1 MGARVCVAVAELPA
15 TLASRS
21 RERGVAGDELMTG
34 AARTWF
40 RWGLGLTVLLC
51 AACDRAD
58 TSTPEGATA
67 VASRP
72 KPAASPAGS
81 GVEAPPAAEAEAKE
95 ERDVRWLLRPPLRG
109 APLGASTAKAKEVP
123 IPHAPGSPVAQ
134 ALPLVGAESRSQGSS
149 AEVPLTGRANSLRAF
164 PQNVAD
170 KPVPRV
176 GAEPWQI
183 SDQWLSEHERQLHAP
198 RRADAK
204 VVFLGDSI
212 TAGWRSAPAYR
223 SSFSKYTPLNLGIA
237 GDHTQNVLWRLEQ
250 GALEGLSPQVV
261 VVMIGVNNL
270 GGGFTPSATVGGVRA
285 VVSSVQERL
294 PRSHV
299 LLLGILPARRSPSE
313 GLRSK
318 IAESNR
324 LLGAIG
330 WSSLTS
336 FRDVGSVFLDPEGN
350 ISKAIMRDF
359 LHPTAEG
366 YQLLSDSVEPLLSQL
381 LGT

>member
-1 MGARVCVAVAELPA
+1 
-15 TLASRS
+15 
-21 RERGVAGDELMTG
+21 MTG
-34 AARTWF
+34 AASRWF

-51 AACDRAD
+51 TACDRSDSAA
-58 TSTPEGATA
+58 TAGATT

-72 KPAASPAGS
+72 KPAASSPSAAAGVAS
-81 GVEAPPAAEAEAKE
+81 AIAAEAEAEE

-134 ALPLVGAESRSQGSS
+134 AVPLLGDEASRETAG
-149 AEVPLTGRANSLRAF
+149 AEVPLAGRANALRAF

-176 GAEPWQI
+176 GAEPWLI

-198 RRADAK
+198 RRSEAK

-212 TAGWRSAPAYR
+212 TAGWRGAPAYR
-223 SSFSKYTPLNLGIA
+223 ASFSKYTPLNLGVA
-237 GDHTQNVLWRLEQ
+237 GDHTQNVLWRIQQ

-270 GGGFTPSATVGGVRA
+270 GGGFSPSATVGGVRA
-285 VVSSVQERL
+285 VVASVQERL
-294 PRSHV
+294 PRSRI
-299 LLLGILPARRSPSE
+299 LLLGILPARHSPSE

-318 IAESNR
+318 IAEANR
-324 LLGAIG
+324 LLSAMS
-330 WSSLTS
+330 WPSLTS

-350 ISKAIMRDF
+350 IQKTIMRDF
-359 LHPTAEG
+359 LHPTPEG
-366 YQLLSDSVEPLLSQL
+366 YQLLTDSVEPLLSQL
-381 LGT
+381 LGS

>member
-1 MGARVCVAVAELPA
+1 MWHVEHA
-15 TLASRS
+15 
-21 RERGVAGDELMTG
+21 LMTG

-40 RWGLGLTVLLC
+40 RGGLGLTVLLC
-51 AACDRAD
+51 AACDRSD
-58 TSTPEGATA
+58 TSAAAGATTT
-67 VASRP
+67 VVSRP
-72 KPAASPAGS
+72 KPAASSSAAGVAS
-81 GVEAPPAAEAEAKE
+81 AITGEAEAEE

-109 APLGASTAKAKEVP
+109 APLGASTAKGKEVP

-134 ALPLVGAESRSQGSS
+134 AVPLLGDESSRETAG
-149 AEVPLTGRANSLRAF
+149 AEVPLTARANALRAF

-176 GAEPWQI
+176 GAEPWLI
-183 SDQWLSEHERQLHAP
+183 SDQWLSEHERQLRAP
-198 RRADAK
+198 RRSEAK

-212 TAGWRSAPAYR
+212 TAGWRAAPAYR
-223 SSFSKYTPLNLGIA
+223 VSFSKYTPLNLGVG
-237 GDHTQNVLWRLEQ
+237 GDHTQNVLWRIQQ

-294 PRSHV
+294 PRSRI
-299 LLLGILPARRSPSE
+299 LLLGILPARHTPSE
-313 GLRSK
+313 ALRSK
-318 IAESNR
+318 IAEANR
-324 LLGAIG
+324 LLAAMS

-336 FRDVGSVFLDPEGN
+336 FRDVGSVFLDPDGN
-350 ISKAIMRDF
+350 IQKSIMRDF

-381 LGT
+381 LGS

>member
-1 MGARVCVAVAELPA
+1 MIG
-15 TLASRS
+15 TASK
-21 RERGVAGDELMTG
+21 
-34 AARTWF
+34 WF
-40 RWGLGLTVLLC
+40 RWGFGLTVLLC
-51 AACDRAD
+51 AACDRSD
-58 TSTPEGATA
+58 TAATQGAT
-67 VASRP
+67 VASGP
-72 KPAASPAGS
+72 KPAASSSSVGAGVAS
-81 GVEAPPAAEAEAKE
+81 AVAAEAEAEE

-109 APLGASTAKAKEVP
+109 APLGASKAKVKEVP
-123 IPHAPGSPVAQ
+123 IPHAAGSPMARAVQEFAD
-134 ALPLVGAESRSQGSS
+134 ESGRETAVS
-149 AEVPLTGRANSLRAF
+149 EVPLTGRANALRAF

-176 GAEPWQI
+176 GAEPWVI

-198 RRADAK
+198 RRSEAK

-223 SSFSKYTPLNLGIA
+223 ASFSKYTPLNLGVS
-237 GDHTQNVLWRLEQ
+237 GDHTQNVLWRIQQ

-294 PRSHV
+294 PRSRV
-299 LLLGILPARRSPSE
+299 LLLGILPARHSPSE

-318 IAESNR
+318 IAEANR
-324 LLGAIG
+324 LLAAMS

-350 ISKAIMRDF
+350 IQKTIMRDF

-381 LGT
+381 LGS

>member
-1 MGARVCVAVAELPA
+1 
-15 TLASRS
+15 
-21 RERGVAGDELMTG
+21 MTG
-34 AARTWF
+34 AARAWLG
-40 RWGLGLTVLLC
+40 WGLSLAASLC
-51 AACDRAD
+51 LACDRSD
-58 TSTPEGATA
+58 TSTPEGAPT

-72 KPAASPAGS
+72 KAAVAPAGS
-81 GVEAPPAAEAEAKE
+81 SVEAAASAETAAEE

-109 APLGASTAKAKEVP
+109 APLGASTAKGKEVP

-134 ALPLVGAESRSQGSS
+134 AIPLVGAEPRGEGSGG
-149 AEVPLTGRANSLRAF
+149 EVPLGRANALRAF

-176 GAEPWQI
+176 GADPWQI
-183 SDQWLSEHERQLHAP
+183 SDQWLSEHERQLRAP
-198 RRADAK
+198 RRAEAK

-223 SSFSKYTPLNLGIA
+223 ASFSKYTPLNLGVA
-237 GDHTQNVLWRLEQ
+237 GDHTQNVLWRIQQ

-285 VVSSVQERL
+285 VVTAVQERL
-294 PRSHV
+294 PRSRI
-299 LLLGILPARRSPSE
+299 LLLGILPARHSPSE

-318 IAESNR
+318 IAEANR

-350 ISKAIMRDF
+350 IQKTVMRDF

-366 YQLLSDSVEPLLSQL
+366 YQLLSDSVEPLLDQL
-381 LGT
+381 LGS